1 MKLSYL
7 EQYSPTCSI
16 FFVEPD
22 DTAPFKIYATPVGF
36 ALPNESRFAA
46 GWCARNKGKIEKG
59 IKKHRR
65 NFAHAVA
72 KLS

>member
-16 FFVEPD
+16 LFVESA

-36 ALPNESRFAA
+36 ALPKESQFAA
-46 GWCARNKGKIEKG
+46 GWCFKNRRKLERA

-65 NFAHAVA
+65 NFVRD
-72 KLS
+72 LTRI